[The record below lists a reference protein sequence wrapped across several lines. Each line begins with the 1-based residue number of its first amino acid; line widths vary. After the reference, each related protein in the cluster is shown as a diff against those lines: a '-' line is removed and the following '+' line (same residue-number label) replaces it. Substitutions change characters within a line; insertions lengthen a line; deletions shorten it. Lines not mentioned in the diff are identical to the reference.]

1 MARYYD
7 YVLGMIPLALGG
19 VTAALMGAG
28 LAVTTA
34 ITVASVFAVGLIG
47 HAMFVNGPVDADTE
61 APVAGD
67 ESFQSAD

>member
-19 VTAALMGAG
+19 VAAALMGAG

-47 HAMFVNGPVDADTE
+47 HAMFVNGPVDE
-61 APVAGD
+61 RSAPTGD
-67 ESFQSAD
+67 ESSLRSAD

>member
-47 HAMFVNGPVDADTE
+47 HAMFVNGPVNADTE
-61 APVAGD
+61 APVTGD